1 LYEYASEEDPPLS
14 IVSVGSKTML
24 YKGKQQKFYL
34 FKISYDEGPDA
45 EYYLGVAGP
54 YDNNAAS
61 MSSSHDVTG
70 MYWDEEFDAK
80 NKDKQLEAYLKSLEI
95 VEE

>member
-1 LYEYASEEDPPLS
+1 
-14 IVSVGSKTML
+14 
-24 YKGKQQKFYL
+24 
-34 FKISYDEGPDA
+34 
-45 EYYLGVAGP
+45 
-54 YDNNAAS
+54 
-61 MSSSHDVTG
+61 